1 MKLQTLIEAVLPTLV
16 DEIEGYASYELSLIA
31 LSPTGDTLAQ
41 SLLNIR
47 CSNNDDYTITSSEVQ
62 ILESP

>member
-16 DEIEGYASYELSLIA
+16 DELEGYATYELTLVA
-31 LSPTGDTLAQ
+31 LSPSGETAAQ
-41 SLLNIR
+41 SLVNIR
-47 CSNNDDYTITSSEVQ
+47 NNSGDYTVISSEVQ

>member
-1 MKLQTLIEAVLPTLV
+1 MKLRNLIEAVLPTLV
-16 DEIEGYASYELSLIA
+16 DELEGYATYELTLVA
-31 LSPTGDTLAQ
+31 LSPSGDTLAQ